1 MRVARRGRRD
11 GRPPTRDAAAGSGAG
26 DLAET
31 RSEPAIEKVE
41 GTLIPPQRPQVP
53 RRPERVDPARP
64 SPPPRR
70 ISPWIW
76 WIPLGLSIAWNAYT
90 LLVPKGPPTVEVSYS
105 AFLEQVRSG
114 NVASLTLRGQGI
126 EGVFK
131 QETLWPPASGNA
143 PGDTAGASAPAPPQP
158 AAPAASFTRFTSV
171 VPAQGD
177 DRLLPLLEGDEVAVT
192 AKDLAA
198 GSWLI
203 DLAVNAAPMVL
214 LVGLLVLMGRQARR
228 GQQDLFRFG
237 RSGAHMFQEQR
248 SEITFADV
256 AGVDEA
262 KAELEEIVG
271 FLKEPERYRLLGARL
286 PRGALLVG
294 PPGTGKTLLAR
305 AIAGEAH
312 VPFFIISASQFVE
325 MFVGVGASRVRDLFG
340 KAKAAAPAIVF
351 VDEIDAVGRQRG
363 AGFGGGN
370 DEREQTLNQLL
381 VEMDGFDDKT
391 KIVVLAAT
399 NRPDVLDPALL
410 RPGRFD
416 RQVTVGLPDRAGRA
430 AILGIHTR
438 GLPLSQDVELDQLAL
453 RTPGF
458 SGADLANF
466 ANEAALAAA
475 RRGATE
481 VGVVDFD
488 SALDSIV
495 LGTLQPGLL
504 NQEERRLVA
513 FHEAG
518 HALVARLTPGADP
531 VNKVTIIPHGRALG
545 VTMQLGDEDRR
556 NYSRSYLLG
565 RLDVMLGGRASE
577 EVVFG
582 DPTTGAE
589 SDLKA
594 ATSLARRMVGL
605 WGMSEELSSVWYG
618 VGEAHPFLGRE
629 FAQPREYADET
640 AAQLDA
646 AVRKLIDEAHAR
658 ATELLQE
665 HRDVLEALV
674 NELLVRET
682 VNRRQLDEL
691 LERRG
696 IAKAALSARVNC

>member
-1 MRVARRGRRD
+1 M
-11 GRPPTRDAAAGSGAG
+11 
-26 DLAET
+26 
-31 RSEPAIEKVE
+31 
-41 GTLIPPQRPQVP
+41 
-53 RRPERVDPARP
+53 
-64 SPPPRR
+64 
-70 ISPWIW
+70 
-76 WIPLGLSIAWNAYT
+76 SIAWNAYS

-105 AFLEQVRSG
+105 AFLEQVRAG
-114 NVASLTLRGQGI
+114 NVAHQILRGQGI

-143 PGDTAGASAPAPPQP
+143 PAATAGPSAPAPPQ
-158 AAPAASFTRFTSV
+158 ADKPAASFTRFTSV

-177 DRLLPLLEGDEVAVT
+177 DRLLPLLEGNGVAVT

-203 DLAVNAAPMVL
+203 DLAVNAAPMLL

-237 RSGAHMFQEQR
+237 RSGAHMFEAQR
-248 SEITFADV
+248 PEITFADV

-271 FLKEPERYRLLGARL
+271 FLKEPERYRQLGARL

-340 KAKAAAPAIVF
+340 KAKAAAPSIVF

-475 RRGATE
+475 RRAATE
-481 VGVVDFD
+481 VAVIDFD
-488 SALDSIV
+488 SALDSIL

-504 NQEERRLVA
+504 NQQERRLVA

-629 FAQPREYADET
+629 TD
-640 AAQLDA
+640 
-646 AVRKLIDEAHAR
+646 HASMP
-658 ATELLQE
+658 T
-665 HRDVLEALV
+665 
-674 NELLVRET
+674 
-682 VNRRQLDEL
+682 RR
-691 LERRG
+691 R
-696 IAKAALSARVNC
+696 LSWTLPCAS

>member
-1 MRVARRGRRD
+1 MERQTRFNLAYFVFALIAMLLVQHWWQQAQTLEVVPYSEFERMLAD
-11 GRPPTRDAAAGSGAG
+11 GRIAEVTIGDRQVIGRLRKAEGGKEIVVANRVEP
-26 DLAET
+26 DLAERISKYGVPYT
-31 RSEPAIEKVE
+31 RSYESTLLRDLLSWIVPALVFF
-41 GTLIPPQRPQVP
+41 GVWYYLG
-53 RRPERVDPARP
+53 RRMASEQGG
-64 SPPPRR
+64 
-70 ISPWIW
+70 
-76 WIPLGLSIAWNAYT
+76 LGGLLSIGKSRAKVY
-90 LLVPKGPPTVEVSYS
+90 VEK
-105 AFLEQVRSG
+105 Q
-114 NVASLTLRGQGI
+114 T
-126 EGVFK
+126 GV
-131 QETLWPPASGNA
+131 
-143 PGDTAGASAPAPPQP
+143 
-158 AAPAASFTRFTSV
+158 
-171 VPAQGD
+171 
-177 DRLLPLLEGDEVAVT
+177 
-192 AKDLAA
+192 
-198 GSWLI
+198 
-203 DLAVNAAPMVL
+203 
-214 LVGLLVLMGRQARR
+214 
-228 GQQDLFRFG
+228 
-237 RSGAHMFQEQR
+237 
-248 SEITFADV
+248 TFADV

-271 FLKEPERYRLLGARL
+271 FLKEPERYRQLGARL

-340 KAKAAAPAIVF
+340 KAKAAAPSIVF

-475 RRGATE
+475 RRAATE
-481 VGVVDFD
+481 VAVIDFD
-488 SALDSIV
+488 SALDSIL

-504 NQEERRLVA
+504 NQQERRLVA

-665 HRDVLEALV
+665 HRHVLEALV
-674 NELLVRET
+674 EELLVRET
-682 VNRRQLDEL
+682 VDRRQLDEL

-696 IAKAALSARVNC
+696 MAKAALSARAHC